1 MPSAFLLCRGVG
13 QLEYIGITTSEHLWA
28 ITNSSAVCV
37 GRPNPMISSVSPS
50 RRAGPI
56 LHYRQY
62 LVREV
67 LGQLKYI
74 GSIAAELLWAIRG
87 LSAASGVGHPHI
99 ISSIAFGRDGPTQCH
114 RHWFFAGELAN
125 SNILALPRLSTWGP
139 SRIHWQ
145 FVLAGQPHDI
155 ANFSVEGGWANAT
168 LLPTPL

>member
-1 MPSAFLLCRGVG
+1 
-13 QLEYIGITTSEHLWA
+13 
-28 ITNSSAVCV
+28 
-37 GRPNPMISSVSPS
+37 
-50 RRAGPI
+50 
-56 LHYRQY
+56 
-62 LVREV
+62 V